1 MQNRDVVDMGARVQ
15 WEALPLTHCG
25 CDLGNFLNAPGLD
38 SLYIWGENSPPFR
51 EDSELMDEIALY
63 SAWLGIGRWL
73 EITALGNRASL
84 APVHQ
89 L

>member
-1 MQNRDVVDMGARVQ
+1 M
-15 WEALPLTHCG
+15 E
-25 CDLGNFLNAPGLD
+25 
-38 SLYIWGENSPPFR
+38 
-51 EDSELMDEIALY
+51 EIALY

-73 EITALGNRASL
+73 EITALGNQASL